1 MEFLQILADNAKFL
15 WFLPLLTVLVFVHEL
30 GHYWVA
36 IRNGV
41 RVQVFSV
48 GFGRELFGYTDKRGT
63 RWKFAAIPLGGYVK
77 MFGEHAM
84 EEALHDPKEPSQARA
99 MTPEEKAVSFDHK
112 TLRQRSA
119 IVFAGPAANFLF
131 AIVIFAGLALTFGK
145 TEPGNFATDGIGGVV
160 AGSAADQAGLLP
172 GDRILSVDGQSID
185 TFEALRDAVL
195 ASEGQP
201 LRMDIARGSDQ
212 FPVTMT
218 PQSATDPEG
227 RALWLIGVRPPMA
240 KAEDMGVLESAW
252 SGIDQTARYTWLTIT
267 SVGEMIIGQRGT
279 EDLGGPIRIAQ
290 ISAQAAEAGV
300 ESYLFVIAL
309 LSINLGLINLF
320 PIPIL
325 DGGHLLYYA
334 IEAVRGRPLGEKA
347 QEIGMRIGLAL
358 IVCLMIFTTLNDT
371 IRS

>member
-1 MEFLQILADNAKFL
+1 MEFLQILADNAGYL

-41 RVQVFSV
+41 KVQVFSV
-48 GFGRELFGYTDKRGT
+48 GFGRELFGFTDKRGT

-84 EEALHDPKEPSQARA
+84 EEALHDPKEPTQPRA

-112 TLRQRSA
+112 TLRQRAA
-119 IVFAGPAANFLF
+119 IVFAGPAANFVF
-131 AIVIFAGLALTFGK
+131 AIAILAGLAFAFGRM
-145 TEPGNFATDGIGGVV
+145 EPGEFVTDGIGGVV
-160 AGSAADQAGLLP
+160 TGSAAEEAGLLP
-172 GDRILSVDGQSID
+172 GDRILSVEGRPID
-185 TFEALRDAVL
+185 SFEALRDAVL
-195 ASEGQP
+195 ASEGRA
-201 LRMDIARGSDQ
+201 LRMEIARGADQ

-218 PQSATDPEG
+218 PQSATDPDG
-227 RALWLIGVRPPMA
+227 RPLWLIGVRPPVA
-240 KAEDMGVLESAW
+240 KVEKLGVFESAW
-252 SGIDQTARYTWLTIT
+252 SGVEQTARFTWLTIA
-267 SVGEMIIGQRGT
+267 SVGEMIIGERGT

-290 ISAQAAEAGV
+290 ISAQAAEAGI

-325 DGGHLLYYA
+325 DGGHLLFYA
-334 IEAVRGRPLGEKA
+334 IEAIRGRPLGEKA